1 MSWELVEVSIEG
13 KSWLAHKKSTDSG
26 LEWTVPVAS
35 GLDVGGA
42 FECGGKTYTA
52 DSCVDVAQRGEVII
66 VSTQE
71 TKDVK
76 SKARRAKGSSGE
88 EDT

>member
-35 GLDVGGA
+35 GLDVGGT
-42 FECGGKTYTA
+42 FKCGGKTYTA
-52 DSCVDVAQRGEVII
+52 DSCVDVAQRGEVVI

-71 TKDVK
+71 TKNVK
-76 SKARRAKGSSGE
+76 SKTRRAKDSSGE

>member
-1 MSWELVEVSIEG
+1 MSWELVEVTIND

-35 GLDVGGA
+35 GLDVGGT
-42 FECGGKTYTA
+42 FKCGGKSYTA
-52 DSCVDVAQRGEVII
+52 DSCVDVAKRGEVFI
-66 VSTQE
+66 VATQE
-71 TKDVK
+71 TKNVK
-76 SKARRAKGSSGE
+76 SKTRRAKDSSGE